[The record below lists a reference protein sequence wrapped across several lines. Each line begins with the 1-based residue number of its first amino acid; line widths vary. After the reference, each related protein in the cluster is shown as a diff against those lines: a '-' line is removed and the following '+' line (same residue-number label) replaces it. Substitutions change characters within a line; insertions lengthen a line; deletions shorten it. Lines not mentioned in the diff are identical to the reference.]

1 MTETAVALREKA
13 RSQGYGKAVV
23 PKPAPPPEAPLD
35 RSSFAPQLPEDGVRP
50 APILSSRTCISTI
63 PPFFPPLTAGAQQ
76 GAVVGLHACVH
87 ARAQEARDQAWSVAS
102 LLCSLPCSLLPATL
116 LTFSPQQEFKHHAR
130 ASSRP
135 CRGRAQARA
144 CPP

>member
-23 PKPAPPPEAPLD
+23 PKPAPPTEAPLD

-50 APILSSRTCISTI
+50 APILSS
-63 PPFFPPLTAGAQQ
+63 
-76 GAVVGLHACVH
+76 LHAFLRSHLSSRHSQQVRSKVQSSGYM
-87 ARAQEARDQAWSVAS
+87 RAYTPEHKKPEIKRGP
-102 LLCSLPCSLLPATL
+102 LPLFSALFLALLPATL

-144 CPP
+144 RPP